1 MKRRA
6 MLFLFSLLVLPVYV
20 SAQTSQKTEAAV
32 MFERLLMGLNNTDF
46 NAVLDLFA
54 DDVLFWGTS
63 TKTLGTDS
71 NGPRTYFASL
81 AGGKPGVNVASALD
95 YSVREGAGGIQL
107 LSGTWQVN
115 IAGRDS
121 KPVFRL
127 SMAVAMRNG
136 KWKIVQ
142 FHNSAMPQ

>member
-1 MKRRA
+1 MIRRTILLL
-6 MLFLFSLLVLPVYV
+6 MLVLPMCVN
-20 SAQTSQKTEAAV
+20 AQTRPTTAATE
-32 MFERLLMGLNNTDF
+32 MLDRLLSGLNNTDL
-46 NAVLDLFA
+46 NAVLELFA

-81 AGGKPGVNVASALD
+81 AGGKPGVNVASTLD
-95 YSVREGAGGIQL
+95 YSVREVAGGIQL

>member
-1 MKRRA
+1 MIRRTILLL
-6 MLFLFSLLVLPVYV
+6 MLVLPMCVN
-20 SAQTSQKTEAAV
+20 AQTRPTTAATE
-32 MFERLLMGLNNTDF
+32 MLDRLLSGLNNTDL

-81 AGGKPGVNVASALD
+81 AGGKPGVNVASTLD
-95 YSVREGAGGIQL
+95 YSVREVAGGIQL

-121 KPVFRL
+121 KPVLRL

-142 FHNSAMPQ
+142 FHNSALPQ